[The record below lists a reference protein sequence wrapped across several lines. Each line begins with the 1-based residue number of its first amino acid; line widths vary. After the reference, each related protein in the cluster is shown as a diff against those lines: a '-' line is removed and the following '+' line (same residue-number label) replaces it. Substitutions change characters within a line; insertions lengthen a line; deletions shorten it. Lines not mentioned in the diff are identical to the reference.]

1 MKCIGGRREVQ
12 SQGGRRG
19 GVFSRA
25 VHGIVRRSCFEIPW
39 GGGDSPP
46 YADRP
51 WNIVLLGG
59 NTTFFKITPLL
70 PLVERNIC
78 FIFGER
84 IICFF

>member
-25 VHGIVRRSCFEIPW
+25 VHGIVSRSCLGIPS
-39 GGGDSPP
+39 GGGGYSRTDHQ
-46 YADRP
+46 
-51 WNIVLLGG
+51 
-59 NTTFFKITPLL
+59 
-70 PLVERNIC
+70 IC
-78 FIFGER
+78 EMVGLGER